1 MKLKVINILQVLI
14 LLLTVSCKEEYR
26 GLINEEP
33 FNPLKSGQQSSINEL
48 NAVSDDMFLSQEQL
62 ATIHRLETINDS
74 VAYANGS
81 EPGIAS
87 KIDFQLSGVIA
98 ADAKGFYDGFR
109 HGWQCKRNLLGK
121 FATATLEGTLTG
133 ILYSAIAV
141 AQQLGQ
147 GLINKPPYSVNDLTN
162 VMGETW
168 TNGSVDHQLESLLDA
183 DPSLEFAGT
192 TDQLKLSI
200 LHNAALTSLE
210 NHHIYPQDMYKKLF
224 SEEQY
229 QYLKSNQF
237 MDFYN
242 AMPRIINGTASI
254 NMYINPATLRY
265 ETRIISTFENGI
277 HKLKGVDTEDMY
289 EATRDLCHAYI
300 ETISDD
306 NTITAEVKPNI
317 ISTLY
322 IAPLSARHWTI
333 ENPQFK

>member
-1 MKLKVINILQVLI
+1 MKLKLINILQVII
-14 LLLTVSCKEEYR
+14 LLLAVSCKEESG

-33 FNPLKSGQQSSINEL
+33 LYLLERGQQSNINNS
-48 NAVSDDMFLSQEQL
+48 NAVNDDIFLSQEQL
-62 ATIHRLETINDS
+62 ATIHRLEAINDS

-81 EPGIAS
+81 EPGIAPQ
-87 KIDFQLSGVIA
+87 IDIQLVGVIA
-98 ADAKGFYDGFR
+98 ADAKGFFDGFR
-109 HGWQCKRNLLGK
+109 HGWQNGRNLFGK
-121 FATATLEGTLTG
+121 FATATLEGAAVG
-133 ILYSAIAV
+133 ILYSAIAIV
-141 AQQLGQ
+141 QQVGQ
-147 GLINKPPYSVNDLTN
+147 EIISRPTYSVNDLTN
-162 VMGETW
+162 AMGETW
-168 TNGSVDHQLESLLDA
+168 SNGSVDHQLESLLDA

-192 TDQLKLSI
+192 TDQLKFSI

-210 NHHIYPQDMYKKLF
+210 DRHIYPQDMYKNIF

-229 QYLKSNQF
+229 LYLKSNQF
-237 MDFYN
+237 MNYYN
-242 AMPRIINGTASI
+242 VMPSILTGTTSI

-265 ETRIISTFENGI
+265 EARIISTFENGI
-277 HKLKGVDTEDMY
+277 RQLSGVYPEEMY

-306 NTITAEVKPNI
+306 NTITVEVKPDI